1 MAFGK
6 KHIISDDIFAYNIG
20 IIGESGIGKSTLLKN
35 FCEKTVGENGYIML
49 DIGKE
54 DGHSAINGIVS
65 EQCPT
70 FEKFE
75 AVIKDIVENK
85 ETEYPDLRVVV
96 IDTFDELCQMAEG
109 VIIRRWNEETADAKN
124 YREATSIKMVYGGYQ
139 GGEKEVV
146 KMLLNMLWSLKE
158 VGVSFM
164 ITGHTKTKNSTDP
177 VTGETYSMLSTNLDN
192 VYFNAIRTKLHLL
205 GVASIDRDIIR
216 TETGKKNLKTG
227 QPITKGQVTSQ
238 SRIITFRDD
247 NYTIDSKSRFSQIVD
262 QIPLDADELIKAM
275 RDAIAHEKGKSTP
288 EDEAIITLVNQI
300 TEKAKALFDG
310 GLDRE
315 KFYGVVMEKCNT
327 RQFTKVKNLRQL
339 EALWDA
345 VKNMKVEA

>member
-6 KHIISDDIFAYNIG
+6 KHIISDDIFTYNIG

-65 EQCPT
+65 EQCAN
-70 FEKFE
+70 FEKFA

-85 ETEYPDLRVVV
+85 ATEYPDLRVIV

-109 VIIRRWNEETADAKN
+109 VIIRRWNEEAADSKN
-124 YREATSIKMVYGGYQ
+124 FREATSIKAVYGGYQ

-177 VTGETYSMLSTNLDN
+177 VTGETYSMLSTNLEN

-216 TETGKKNLKTG
+216 TDTGKKNLKTG
-227 QPITKGQVTSQ
+227 QAIMKGQVAAQ

-262 QIPLDADELIKAM
+262 QVPLDADELIKAM

-288 EDEAIITLVNQI
+288 EDDAIITLVNQI

-315 KFYGVVMEKCNT
+315 KFYGIVMDKCKT
-327 RQFTKVKNLRQL
+327 RQFTKVKDLRQL
-339 EALWDA
+339 EALWNTI
-345 VKNMKVEA
+345 KNMKVEA

>member
-20 IIGESGIGKSTLLKN
+20 LIGESGIGKSTVLKN

-49 DIGKE
+49 DMGKE

-65 EQCPT
+65 EPCPT
-70 FEKFE
+70 FEKFA

-85 ETEYPDLRVVV
+85 ESEYPDLRVVV
-96 IDTFDELCQMAEG
+96 IDTFDELCVMTEAEI
-109 VIIRRWNEETADAKN
+109 VRRWNEEQEDTKGFKKA
-124 YREATSIKMVYGGYQ
+124 ATIKGAYGGFQ
-139 GGEKEVV
+139 GGENEVV
-146 KMLLNMLWSLKE
+146 KTILDMLWSLKT

-177 VTGETYSMLSTNLDN
+177 VTGETYSMLSTNLSN
-192 VYFNAIRTKLHLL
+192 TYFNAIRTKLHLL
-205 GVASIDRDIIR
+205 GVASIDREIVR

-227 QPITKGQVTSQ
+227 QPIMKGQVASQ

-315 KFYGVVMEKCNT
+315 KFYGIVMDKCKT
-327 RQFTKVKNLRQL
+327 RQFTKVKDLRQL
-339 EALWDA
+339 ESLWNA
-345 VKNMKVEA
+345 IKNMKVEA